1 MITETVATF
10 AHLETEW
17 DSEKLEKKILEYI
30 NKAGKELDMYKTL
43 QEIID
48 DYTNNALSSMFASL
62 GDREWLYAGGV
73 DFSLVLMAGCK
84 DAIPATLLNTVSQE
98 EFEQMVLQA
107 HAVRF
112 EDQRFGPILTEVLAN
127 SEVTGPKMKKKVW
140 NAFHEGR
147 TKAFTSGATT
157 VDDFMT
163 EWIKATVMFMNEE
176 WGGATS
182 VLDEVM
188 AAAFFHSM
196 VKANALPIALTQE
209 AGAGYPPE
217 DWPLIEENISVVYA
231 EAAAGT
237 LERPPKKPKTKHSG
251 W

>member
-17 DSEKLEKKILEYI
+17 DSEKLETKILEYI
-30 NKAGKELDMYKTL
+30 NKAGKNLDMYKSL

-48 DYTNNALSSMFASL
+48 EYTNNALSCMFASL
-62 GDREWLYAGGV
+62 GDRDWLSAGGV

-112 EDQRFGPILTEVLAN
+112 EDQRFGPMLTEALAN
-127 SEVTGPKMKKKVW
+127 SEITGPKMKKKVW
-140 NAFHEGR
+140 NAFNDGR
-147 TKAFTSGATT
+147 TKAFTPGATT
-157 VDDFMT
+157 VDDFTT
-163 EWIKATVMFMNEE
+163 EWIKATVSLLNEE
-176 WGGATS
+176 WGGASS
-182 VLDEVM
+182 VVDEVT
-188 AAAFFHSM
+188 AAALFHSLI
-196 VKANALPIALTQE
+196 KAQALPIALTQE

-217 DWPLIEENISVVYA
+217 GWPLVEETISEVYA

-237 LERPPKKPKTKHSG
+237 LERPAKKPKTK